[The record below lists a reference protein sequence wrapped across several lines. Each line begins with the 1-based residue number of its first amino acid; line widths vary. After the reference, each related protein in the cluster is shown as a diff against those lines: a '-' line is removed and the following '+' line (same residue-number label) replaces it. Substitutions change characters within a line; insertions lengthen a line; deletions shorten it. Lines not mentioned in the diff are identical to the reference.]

1 MELIAPLPLGL
12 DRPLATWSRPPADT
26 PRFQQFDSTR
36 SGALSSQDL
45 QRLLAKDSM
54 MDAREDCVKMVRAGR
69 RVRGARDSQCG
80 IPSARCRIPS
90 APAEPAD
97 NFLADEWV

>member
-1 MELIAPLPLGL
+1 LEL
-12 DRPLATWSRPPADT
+12 LARSPADT

-54 MDAREDCVKMVRAGR
+54 MDAREDCVKMVRAAVWRELGIR
-69 RVRGARDSQCG
+69 SAESRVH
-80 IPSARCRIPS
+80 SAESRVHS
-90 APAEPAD
+90 AEFAD
-97 NFLADEWV
+97 DKVAHEWV